1 MLPMS
6 NHRFKVKVGN
16 TFPITQDMLLALQRL
31 DTAGDLDLDID
42 HPWRD
47 PPELPKLEELG
58 LTMQSA
64 EQGVEITAT
73 GMYYVAGFKDAASML
88 QLDARRF
95 LRDMHRIAEGPD
107 DE

>member
-1 MLPMS
+1 MS

-31 DTAGDLDLDID
+31 DTAGDLDLALD
-42 HPWRD
+42 HPWRY
-47 PPELPKLEELG
+47 PPELEKLEQLG
-58 LTMQSA
+58 LTMESA
-64 EQGVEITAT
+64 ERGVEITAT

-88 QLDARRF
+88 QIDSHRF
-95 LRDMHRIAEGPD
+95 LRDMTRIAEGPD